1 MGIITAIGMSS
12 LHQFLVLYPEEVE
25 YRVFSQRCAG
35 VIERFLNISSVATWK
50 STGRVKVANQMS

>member
-1 MGIITAIGMSS
+1 VC
-12 LHQFLVLYPEEVE
+12 HQFLVLYPEEEVE

-50 STGRVKVANQMS
+50 SAGRVTVANQMS